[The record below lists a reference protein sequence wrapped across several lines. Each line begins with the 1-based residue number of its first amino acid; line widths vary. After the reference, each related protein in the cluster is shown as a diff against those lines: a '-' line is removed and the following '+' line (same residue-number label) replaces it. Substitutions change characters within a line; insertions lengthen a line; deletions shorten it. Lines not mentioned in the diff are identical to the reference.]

1 MRLGVL
7 DIGSNTVHLLLVDA
21 HPGARPVP
29 FASHKRPLSLLAYLD
44 DDGAITEAGQREL
57 TTFVAEAGEFARR
70 HRAQD
75 LLAFCTSAI
84 REAANGEAVLARV
97 EAQTSVRLQELS
109 GPEEASLTFLAV
121 RRWYG
126 WGAGTLLNLDIGGG
140 SFEMAQGAD
149 ELPQTALSL
158 PLGAGRLTRD
168 WLAGDPPTAK
178 SIKKL
183 RKYIK
188 ASVQEAAEAF
198 SEAGRPDLAVGTS
211 KTFRS
216 LARIAGAA
224 PSADGHY
231 VRRQLQRTDLGMWT
245 KRLEAMSIDD
255 RSNLDGVSAVRA
267 SQVLAGAMTAHAAMK
282 AFDLSVLEICPWA
295 LREGLILQRFDNLRF
310 ETDGALPETPRPET
324 APETTARPQGPGGL
338 PSESGLATAGS
349 LGYDGRHSHFYG
361 KSH

>member
-1 MRLGVL
+1 MYGSPVPARDNGVMRLGVL

-29 FASHKRPLSLLAYLD
+29 FASHKRPLSLIAYLD

-57 TTFVAEAGEFARR
+57 TGFVAEAGEFARR

-97 EAQTSVRLQELS
+97 EAETTVRLKELS
-109 GPEEASLTFLAV
+109 GTDEASLTFLAV

-126 WGAGTLLNLDIGGG
+126 WGAGTLLDLDIGGG

-149 ELPQTALSL
+149 ELPETALSL

-183 RKYIK
+183 RKHIR
-188 ASVQEAAEAF
+188 ASVEEAAAEFA
-198 SEAGRPDLAVGTS
+198 ACGKPNLAVGTS

-224 PSADGHY
+224 PSAAGPY
-231 VRRQLQRTDLGMWT
+231 VRRQLLRTDLGLWT
-245 KRLEAMSIDD
+245 KRLETMSIDD
-255 RSNLDGVSAVRA
+255 RSNLGGVSPIRA
-267 SQVLAGAMTAHAAMK
+267 SQVLAGAMTAYAAME
-282 AFDLSVLEICPWA
+282 AFDLPVLEICPWA
-295 LREGLILQRFDNLRF
+295 LREGLLLQRFDTLRF
-310 ETDGALPETPRPET
+310 ESEGPLPDSPPAE
-324 APETTARPQGPGGL
+324 APLEPAMATVPGTFY
-338 PSESGLATAGS
+338 ESPAE
-349 LGYDGRHSHFYG
+349 
-361 KSH
+361 

>member
-29 FASHKRPLSLLAYLD
+29 FASHKRPLSLIAYLD
-44 DDGAITEAGQREL
+44 DDGAITDEGQREL
-57 TTFVAEAGEFARR
+57 IRFVTEAEDFARR

-97 EAQTSVRLQELS
+97 KAETTVRLEELS
-109 GPEEASLTFLAV
+109 GTDEASLTFFAV

-126 WGAGTLLNLDIGGG
+126 WGSGTLLDLDIGGG

-149 ELPQTALSL
+149 ELPETALSL

-168 WLAGDPPTAK
+168 WLTGDPPTAK

-183 RKYIK
+183 RKHIRS
-188 ASVQEAAEAF
+188 SVREAAAEF
-198 SEAGRPDLAVGTS
+198 DGAGRPDLAVGTS

-224 PSADGHY
+224 PSAAGPY
-231 VRRQLQRTDLGMWT
+231 VRRRLHLTDLALWT
-245 KRLEAMSIDD
+245 KRLETMSIRD
-255 RSNLDGVSAVRA
+255 RSNLDGVSPIRA
-267 SQVLAGAMTAHAAMK
+267 SQVLAGAMTAHAAME
-282 AFDLSVLEICPWA
+282 AFDLQVLEICPWA
-295 LREGLILQRFDNLRF
+295 LREGLLLQRFDTLRF
-310 ETDGALPETPRPET
+310 ESDGPLPESPLPETS
-324 APETTARPQGPGGL
+324 L
-338 PSESGLATAGS
+338 PDSLIPAGS
-349 LGYDGRHSHFYG
+349 LPASAQALIPERAAAMAAPPGPFYG
-361 KSH
+361 KSS